1 MNRYEQF
8 IRWSAF
14 FIGIA
19 VMAFGIAL
27 TIKAELGIAPWDV
40 LHIGLM
46 LKFGLTVGSWSII
59 VGFFILT
66 VSSLLM
72 KRLPKLGA
80 FLNML
85 FVGIFI
91 DLFLYLPII
100 VTPQFFV
107 SKLVMLIVGVIVCGI
122 GMGLYISS
130 DHGAGPRDSL
140 MLALTE
146 LTKFKVQHVRLAME
160 IAVLCIGWL
169 LGGPVFIG
177 TVIVTVTIG
186 PVVGYTLPFFRNM
199 IKKMIVRGDRD
210 ENLNKRAIRPHDYD
224 GASEK
229 LR

>member
-1 MNRYEQF
+1 MKRREQI
-8 IRWSAF
+8 IRWFAF
-14 FIGIA
+14 FIGIF

-46 LKFGLTVGSWSII
+46 LQFGLTVGSWSII
-59 VGFFILT
+59 VGFFILL

-72 KRLPKLGA
+72 KSWPKKGA

-91 DLFLYLPII
+91 DFFLFLPMI
-100 VTPQFFV
+100 VTPSTFTM
-107 SKLVMLIVGVIVCGI
+107 KLVMLLSGVTVCGI

-146 LTKFKVQHVRLAME
+146 LSKFKIQHVRLVME
-160 IAVLCIGWL
+160 IIVLCIGWS

-186 PVVGYTLPFFRNM
+186 PVVGYTLPFF
-199 IKKMIVRGDRD
+199 KKVLTKILVRGDGD
-210 ENLNKRAIRPHDYD
+210 ENFNERSVRPYHYD
-224 GASEK
+224 GISKK

>member
-1 MNRYEQF
+1 MNRRERM

-72 KRLPKLGA
+72 KSWPKIGA
-80 FLNML
+80 LLNML

-91 DLFLYLPII
+91 DIFLFLPII
-100 VTPQFFV
+100 VTPSAFF
-107 SKLVMLIVGVIVCGI
+107 SKIVMLVVGVIVCGI

-130 DHGAGPRDSL
+130 DYGAGPRDSL

-146 LTKFKVQHVRLAME
+146 LTKFKVQHVRLVME
-160 IAVLCIGWL
+160 IVVLCIGWS

-186 PVVGYTLPFFRNM
+186 PVVGYTLPFFKN
-199 IKKMIVRGDRD
+199 IISKMIVRGDGD
-210 ENLNKRAIRPHDYD
+210 ENFNERSIRPHDYD
-224 GASEK
+224 GVSEK

>member
-1 MNRYEQF
+1 MNRYEQV
-8 IRWSAF
+8 IRWAAF

-19 VMAFGIAL
+19 IMAFGIAL

-66 VSSLLM
+66 VSSLLV

-100 VTPQFFV
+100 VTPAFFV
-107 SKLVMLIVGVIVCGI
+107 GKLIMLIVGVIVCGM
-122 GMGLYISS
+122 GMGIYISS

-160 IAVLCIGWL
+160 VIVLCG
-169 LGGPVFIG
+169 
-177 TVIVTVTIG
+177 
-186 PVVGYTLPFFRNM
+186 
-199 IKKMIVRGDRD
+199 
-210 ENLNKRAIRPHDYD
+210 
-224 GASEK
+224 
-229 LR
+229 

>member
-1 MNRYEQF
+1 MNRYEQV
-8 IRWSAF
+8 IRWAAF

-19 VMAFGIAL
+19 IMAFGIAL

-66 VSSLLM
+66 VSSLLV

-100 VTPQFFV
+100 VTPAFFV
-107 SKLVMLIVGVIVCGI
+107 GKLIMLIVGVIVCGM
-122 GMGLYISS
+122 GMGIYISS

-160 IAVLCIGWL
+160 VIVLCIGWL

-199 IKKMIVRGDRD
+199 IKKMIVRGARN
-210 ENLNKRAIRPHDYD
+210 ENFNKRAIRPHDYD
-224 GASEK
+224 GVSEK